1 MPGGALAQY
10 LRARF
15 EQKRTSRFISQEK
28 GDYCYIR
35 TQHNLF
41 SHYNLF
47 LGKLKE
53 KLARKARVNAERVYR
68 IVLMPPRHPI
78 IPLSSYSLWPPYR

>member
-1 MPGGALAQY
+1 MVDNYALLYTNRPFYRYGSHIKFIRFKENYGMPRGALAQY

-35 TQHNLF
+35 TQHNDLF
-41 SHYNLF
+41 FPLQSF
-47 LGKLKE
+47 S
-53 KLARKARVNAERVYR
+53 RKT
-68 IVLMPPRHPI
+68 
-78 IPLSSYSLWPPYR
+78 